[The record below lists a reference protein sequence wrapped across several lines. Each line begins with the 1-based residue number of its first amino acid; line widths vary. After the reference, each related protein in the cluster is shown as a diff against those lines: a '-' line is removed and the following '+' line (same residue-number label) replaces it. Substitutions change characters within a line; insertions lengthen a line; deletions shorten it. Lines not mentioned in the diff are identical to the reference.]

1 MIIWYSTMKLST
13 TILQNKYTLM
23 RLGGLLLAFVLGFSM
38 PTHASG
44 TTEHETG
51 VHVQQKPR
59 KPGCRMDWQELRRK
73 QEAFITQHAGLTQAE
88 ANFFFPLFH
97 ELKQKQREIRRSM
110 HRIYRGME
118 SGTLTEKQC
127 DEYLLQIGKLQ
138 KQSTELEITYYKKW
152 KKKLS
157 ASKIIK
163 VLSADRRFSK
173 QVFEGKVK

>member
-1 MIIWYSTMKLST
+1 MKF
-13 TILQNKYTLM
+13 
-23 RLGGLLLAFVLGFSM
+23 GGLILAFVLGFSM
-38 PTHASG
+38 PTQALEKMEHG
-44 TTEHETG
+44 TYI
-51 VHVQQKPR
+51 HVQQKPR
-59 KPGCRMDWQELRRK
+59 KPGQRMDWQELRRK
-73 QEAFITQHAGLTQAE
+73 QEAFITQDAGLTQAE

-110 HRIYRGME
+110 HRIYKGME

-127 DEYLLQIGKLQ
+127 DDYLLQIGKLQ
-138 KQSTELEITYYKKW
+138 KQSTELEIAYYKKW

-173 QVFEGKVK
+173 QVFEGKIK